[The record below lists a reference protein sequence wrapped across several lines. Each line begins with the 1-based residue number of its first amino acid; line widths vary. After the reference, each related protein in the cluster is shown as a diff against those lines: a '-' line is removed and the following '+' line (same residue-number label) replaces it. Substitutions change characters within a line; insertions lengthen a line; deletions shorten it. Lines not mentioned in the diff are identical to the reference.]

1 MYKCRYTQMEIGTYL
16 QMQIYTGGDKSMCT
30 NVDIEKC
37 R

>member
-1 MYKCRYTQMEIGTYL
+1 MEIGIYE
-16 QMQIYTGGDKSMCT
+16 QMQIFTGGDKSMCT